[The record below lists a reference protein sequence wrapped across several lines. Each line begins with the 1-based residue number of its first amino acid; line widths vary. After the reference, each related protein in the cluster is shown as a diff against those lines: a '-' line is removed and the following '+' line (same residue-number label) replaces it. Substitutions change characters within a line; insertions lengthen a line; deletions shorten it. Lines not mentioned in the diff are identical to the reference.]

1 MKIAA
6 LAGGVGG
13 AKLAQGLANVL
24 SADEL
29 SIIVNTG
36 DDFEHLG
43 LYISPDIDTIC
54 YTLADK
60 VNPLS
65 GWGMKD
71 DTFNAY
77 KIIGELDGP
86 TWFKIGDG
94 DLATHIMR
102 TQKMKSGESLTTV
115 TQDFCEMWGVQHR
128 VLPMSDEPVR
138 TFVDTKEK
146 GLLPFQEYFVK
157 YHFELCVKGIYFK
170 GIDTARPTKKVYEAL
185 KLSDAVIICPSNP
198 FVSIDP
204 ILSLKGIK
212 DILKEKYVIAVS
224 PLIGGK
230 AIKGPLAKMFLDMS
244 IEPSVWA
251 IADHY
256 GEVLNCLFI
265 DAMDQDEM
273 VLNDHSSIILK
284 ATRIFLPEIESRIKL
299 AAEIVGFLKDN
310 LITSRN

>member
-1 MKIAA
+1 MKIKIAA

-13 AKLAQGLANVL
+13 AKLVQGLAKVL
-24 SADEL
+24 GSDKL

-65 GWGMKD
+65 GWGLKD
-71 DTFNAY
+71 ETFKVIEKVEQLN
-77 KIIGELDGP
+77 GP
-86 TWFKIGDG
+86 AWFKIGDS
-94 DLATHIMR
+94 DLATHLMR
-102 TQKMKSGESLTTV
+102 TQKMKSGETLTNV
-115 TQDFCEMWGVQHR
+115 TRDFCKLWGIKHR
-128 VLPMSDEPVR
+128 VLPMSDEPFR

-157 YHFELCVKGIYFK
+157 HQFELCIRGIYFK
-170 GIDTARPTKKVYEAL
+170 GIDSASPTKEVIDAIKT
-185 KLSDAVIICPSNP
+185 SDAVIICPSNP

-204 ILSLKGIK
+204 ILSLRGIK
-212 DILKEKYVIAVS
+212 DILKEKNVIAVS

-230 AIKGPLAKMFLDMS
+230 AIKGPLAKMFRDLN
-244 IEPSVWA
+244 IEPSVRA

-256 GEVLNCLFI
+256 GEILDCLFI
-265 DAMDQDEM
+265 DEIDQDDM
-273 VLNDHSSIILK
+273 AFKDHSCIISR
-284 ATRIFLPEIESRIKL
+284 ATKILLPDIDSRIKL
-299 AAEIVGFLKDN
+299 AAEIIGFLKETIND
-310 LITSRN
+310 